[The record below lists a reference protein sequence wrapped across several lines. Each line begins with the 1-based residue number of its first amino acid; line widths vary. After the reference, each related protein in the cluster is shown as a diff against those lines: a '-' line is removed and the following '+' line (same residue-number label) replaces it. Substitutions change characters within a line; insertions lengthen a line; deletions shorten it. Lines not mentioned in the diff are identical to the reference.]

1 MAFAERCDEILR
13 GLPRGSSLAH
23 LELTLERGA
32 DGDRAAL
39 ILAPAT
45 PGRTGRTFQLHVH
58 NGTAALAPTPELVR
72 RVLQRLDEEKISGW
86 LKLVHEEGAPT
97 TAAPTRPTVRESAPE
112 RLAGQWDELTARLPR
127 DWSDLYAEIELDSSD
142 FLDRGALLLAP
153 VNPSLYGGP
162 HALRFRC
169 ARVRGY
175 GVSAEMAR
183 RCLERLDRERITGR
197 VRALRVLSDTHH
209 AATQGPV
216 WYVGGKSV

>member
-1 MAFAERCDEILR
+1 M
-13 GLPRGSSLAH
+13 AH

-39 ILAPAT
+39 ILAPST

-58 NGTAALAPTPELVR
+58 SSTAALAPTPELAR
-72 RVLQRLDEEKISGW
+72 RVLQRLDEEGISAW
-86 LKLVHEEGAPT
+86 LKLVHEEAAPET
-97 TAAPTRPTVRESAPE
+97 AAAPTRPTVRDSAPE
-112 RLAGQWDELTARLPR
+112 PFASQWDELTGRLPR
-127 DWSDLYAEIELDSSD
+127 DWSDLYAQIELDSSD

-153 VNPSLYGGP
+153 VNPAHYGGP

-183 RCLERLDRERITGR
+183 RCLERLDGERITGS

-216 WYVGGKSV
+216 WYVGGKAV